1 MSRAAFGAATL
12 FVSLFS
18 VLSFAQVQFPPP
30 PPPPP
35 PGMAAGMPPPRDSGT
50 KTGTAVI
57 RGRVVA
63 ADTGQPVRKAFIR
76 ASSTDIREGRVAS
89 TDVEG
94 RYELKELPAGRYTL
108 TASKGSFVQLAYGQ
122 VRPFEPGKPIELA
135 DGQRLEKVDFS
146 LPRGGIIT
154 GRIVDEFG
162 EPVADAQ
169 VAPMRYVNQGG
180 RRRMQPSGR
189 MSMTND
195 IGEYRIFGLPP
206 GQYYISATMRGG
218 MMMMAQSDDRSGYA
232 PTYYPG
238 TANTAEAQKITL
250 ALAQVLNDINVTLIP
265 TRVASVTGTV
275 VDALGRPLSGG
286 MVMIVQRQ
294 GSGGFSMNTGGM
306 IRPDGSFTVSGL
318 APGDYTLQANGMA
331 GPGGFDNAEF
341 ATADINVAG
350 DDITGV
356 RLAALKPSAVTGRL
370 VFADQQA
377 ASTLRPGMFR
387 VAAVGYNPEDFSP
400 FAGGQGR
407 VNDDFTFEM
416 KARPARVLIRVNA
429 QTGGWTMKAVRLNG
443 VDVTDTGIDVKAN
456 EDLAGLEVEMTNR
469 PTEISGLVTNA
480 RSEAVKE
487 YSLVV
492 FAQDR
497 DLWRPGSR
505 FIRTGRP
512 DQDGRFKV
520 SGLPVGSY
528 YAIAFDYIDPADDA
542 FDPEFLERIRSK
554 AVTFSVSEGET
565 KTQDVKLTTSS

>member
-1 MSRAAFGAATL
+1 M
-12 FVSLFS
+12 
-18 VLSFAQVQFPPP
+18 
-30 PPPPP
+30 
-35 PGMAAGMPPPRDSGT
+35 
-50 KTGTAVI
+50 
-57 RGRVVA
+57 
-63 ADTGQPVRKAFIR
+63 
-76 ASSTDIREGRVAS
+76 
-89 TDVEG
+89 
-94 RYELKELPAGRYTL
+94 
-108 TASKGSFVQLAYGQ
+108 QLAYGQ

-218 MMMMAQSDDRSGYA
+218 GMMMMAQSDDRSGYA

-250 ALAQVLNDINVTLIP
+250 GLAQVLNDINVTLIP

-275 VDALGRPLSGG
+275 VDALGRPLAGG
-286 MVMIVQRQ
+286 MVMVVQRQ
-294 GSGGFSMNTGGM
+294 GSGGFSMNPGGM

-331 GPGGFDNAEF
+331 GPGGFDNAEY
-341 ATADINVAG
+341 ATADISVAG

-387 VAAVGYNPEDFSP
+387 VAAMGYNPEDFSP

-407 VNDDFTFEM
+407 INDDFTFEM

-469 PTEISGLVTNA
+469 PTEISGVVTNA

-528 YAIAFDYIDPADDA
+528 YAIAIDYIDPADDA
-542 FDPEFLERIRSK
+542 SDPEFLERVRGR

-565 KTQDVKLTTSS
+565 KTQDLKLTTSS